1 MMRRKMIGM
10 LVLAATPFATPA
22 QAQQVTFIEWVPKPN
37 GMVSSKLPH
46 ESSWADMAP
55 PGRPARVER
64 HSMGVLRMQLQ
75 DGTIRDFQSNHVRV
89 AANAGVVLNPGSPD
103 RGTAGS
109 SGIAPR

>member
-1 MMRRKMIGM
+1 MMRRSMIGM
-10 LVLAATPFATPA
+10 LVLAHTPFAAPV
-22 QAQQVTFIEWVPKPN
+22 QAQEVSFIAWAPKPN

-46 ESSWADMAP
+46 ETAWADMAP

-75 DGTIRDFQSNHVRV
+75 DGTIRDFQSNQVRV
-89 AANAGVVLNPGSPD
+89 ATPPQPAVNPGSPD